1 MLCTRGSMSSISI
14 EALVMIQ
21 VQDTL
26 IYLHSVVRWLIL
38 SLAVFGAA
46 RSFVSALS
54 VSARFARLD
63 LGVSRAYTV
72 LLDLQLLVGVLLVL
86 AALTLQQAVPWI
98 HPLVMIPA
106 VVIAHLGRRFAAQPD
121 RKRHQAQLGIYLGSL
136 ALVMIGLAVIGQLY
150 LPR

>member
-1 MLCTRGSMSSISI
+1 MTQIQTALTDIHGML
-14 EALVMIQ
+14 
-21 VQDTL
+21 
-26 IYLHSVVRWLIL
+26 RWLIL

-63 LGVSRAYTV
+63 LGVSRAYAA
-72 LLDLQLLVGVLLVL
+72 LLDLQLLIGVLLVL
-86 AALTLQQAVPWI
+86 AALTLQQAVLWL
-98 HPLVMIPA
+98 HPLIMIPA

-121 RKRHQAQLGIYLGSL
+121 RKRHQAQLAIYLGSL
-136 ALVMIGLAVIGQLY
+136 ALVAIGLAVIGRLY